1 MGQEEKTEVKDK
13 GQEGIMPGAGLGWRR
28 GVARGGGVARRGVG
42 LGGGVWSGG
51 GGVTRQKKA
60 SKSHSLMGWPPP
72 HRFFVCLF
80 FKRSFFNL

>member
-28 GVARGGGVARRGVG
+28 GVARRRRRGQVRVG
-42 LGGGVWSGG
+42 PGGGVWSGG
-51 GGVTRQKKA
+51 AGVARQKKA

-72 HRFFVCLF
+72 HRFFVF
-80 FKRSFFNL
+80 FF